1 MLQKYTKSLAERHQ
15 SLLCYKFLTSN
26 VLLKEMKVSK
36 SKLYCIHNTTSIHK
50 DSKHIAFWDLT
61 ENLPYF
67 EVLRESSV
75 LTINTAVYRYVLLC
89 MNISVVLVN
98 YN

>member
-1 MLQKYTKSLAERHQ
+1 MSKYWCMRYEAKHSYFKDVAQKTKCFKNIPKSLAERHQ
-15 SLLCYKFLTSN
+15 SLLCYKFFTSN

-36 SKLYCIHNTTSIHK
+36 SKLY
-50 DSKHIAFWDLT
+50 
-61 ENLPYF
+61 
-67 EVLRESSV
+67 V
-75 LTINTAVYRYVLLC
+75 INTAVYRYVLLC

>member
-1 MLQKYTKSLAERHQ
+1 MLRAMRWMQQCFTVYDG
-15 SLLCYKFLTSN
+15 LLTLPVFIKIL
-26 VLLKEMKVSK
+26 
-36 SKLYCIHNTTSIHK
+36 NTQQ
-50 DSKHIAFWDLT
+50 AFWDLT

-89 MNISVVLVN
+89 MNMHICDPVQLLR
-98 YN
+98 Y